1 MTGTSRIMQFRS
13 LVLTFFI
20 AALAVSLLAGCGP
33 SSEDP
38 AMVSYAPIVLDDWK
52 VTSTKKGYA
61 KP

>member
-1 MTGTSRIMQFRS
+1 MTKTSRIIWFRS
-13 LVLTFFI
+13 LVLIFFI

-38 AMVSYAPIVLDDWK
+38 ATVSYDPIVLDDWK
-52 VTSTKKGYA
+52 VSSTKEGYA